1 MVRIIRKSKDIYAS
15 LDPIFHR
22 LKDHPNDWLLTVEI
36 AELLQDRN
44 DSTLLQV
51 LDYLDDLKQKTLIA
65 HLISGGLDFF
75 RKIITL

>member
-1 MVRIIRKSKDIYAS
+1 MITHMPSSTIKAKQTAERDDLEVLYQMVRIIRKSKDIYAS

-44 DSTLLQV
+44 
-51 LDYLDDLKQKTLIA
+51 YLPY
-65 HLISGGLDFF
+65 
-75 RKIITL
+75 